1 MQIFQ
6 FRGGVIGDYAEYIT
20 SFINLADPRIKQT
33 VQESLVAGLLWRDP
47 LVQINPTF
55 EPGATVDELVLKG
68 AIDSECGRVFRRDK
82 RKTDG
87 GLPLNL
93 HCIAVCFL
101 PLSFASL
108 ARATMPESQ
117 GCIQLHTISM
127 VLGSVTRSPHHGTRS
142 GAVGLPSKLRLRNCQ
157 SRTGPRHLLVIASSY
172 LSLRIFNTG
181 ACCRRNRARSM
192 ALSTQSPIT
201 GETARFICLVT
212 AFLLTNVRMVSRA
225 LHATP
230 LIAWFRI
237 I

>member
-93 HCIAVCFL
+93 HCIRTK
-101 PLSFASL
+101 PSTWHERKRTTSFVPAPAL
-108 ARATMPESQ
+108 ARASLTLFLSSITFCVSAPAK
-117 GCIQLHTISM
+117 GHK
-127 VLGSVTRSPHHGTRS
+127 RSS
-142 GAVGLPSKLRLRNCQ
+142 
-157 SRTGPRHLLVIASSY
+157 
-172 LSLRIFNTG
+172 
-181 ACCRRNRARSM
+181 
-192 ALSTQSPIT
+192 
-201 GETARFICLVT
+201 FI
-212 AFLLTNVRMVSRA
+212 
-225 LHATP
+225 P
-230 LIAWFRI
+230 
-237 I
+237 